1 MITNFQKLK
10 GEMYNALFQQLN
22 DKAIINN
29 KYRVNG
35 MFYAPTITPNIG
47 SLTTEIVEPQ
57 FIIKAIT
64 LKKLNEQLLQNTQSK
79 LKINDLIFIENV
91 DESIE
96 DGELFK
102 IIKIEPDNYGLI
114 TLILRKTELDQID
127 NEDYYY
133 DHEI

>member
-1 MITNFQKLK
+1 
-10 GEMYNALFQQLN
+10 MYNALFQQLN